1 MLLAGGQAIR
11 YNKGMDTPAPRRALI
26 YLRNVTKI
34 YPMGSR
40 QYTALRGVSVTFHAG
55 EFTAVVGPSGS
66 GKSTILNMITGI
78 DRPTSGEVIVGR
90 DPIYKFS
97 ENALAR
103 WRGSNVG
110 IVFQFFQLL
119 PTLTA
124 LENVM
129 LPMDFFGVQGQRRE
143 RALALLHRVG
153 LETHATHLP
162 SELSGGEQQRV
173 AIARALAND
182 PPILIADE
190 PTGNL
195 DSATGDRVFRLL
207 AELGRQGKLVIFV
220 THDPV
225 LAEHAERVIR
235 VQDGL
240 IVSDE
245 RRAAPLPTENAKST
259 EIIG

>member
-1 MLLAGGQAIR
+1 MSAISD
-11 YNKGMDTPAPRRALI
+11 NKPLPSQHPRTPVGRLT
-26 YLRNVTKI
+26 NVVKA
-34 YPMGSR
+34 YPMGHR
-40 QYTALRGVSVTFHAG
+40 EYVALRGVDLTLHAG
-55 EFTAVVGPSGS
+55 EFTAIVGPSGS

-78 DRPTSGEVIVGR
+78 DRPTSGEVIMAGMPLHR
-90 DPIYKFS
+90 MS
-97 ENALAR
+97 ENELAR
-103 WRGSNVG
+103 WRGANIG

-129 LPMDFFGVQGQRRE
+129 LPMDFLNSYGSRRRE
-143 RALALLHRVG
+143 RALSLLSLVG
-153 LETHATHLP
+153 LAARADHLP

-195 DSATGDRVFRLL
+195 DTATGENIMQLL
-207 AELGRQGKLVIFV
+207 LQLSYQGKSVVFV
-220 THDPV
+220 THDV
-225 LAEHAERVIR
+225 HLASHAQRVIR
-235 VQDGL
+235 VQDGQ

-245 RRAAPLPTENAKST
+245 LQA
-259 EIIG
+259 

>member
-1 MLLAGGQAIR
+1 MHAPAG
-11 YNKGMDTPAPRRALI
+11 NKSLPPAGPAGAVVGRLI
-26 YLRNVTKI
+26 NVVKA
-34 YPMGSR
+34 YPMGHR
-40 QYTALRGVSVTFHAG
+40 EYVALRGVDLALHSG
-55 EFTAVVGPSGS
+55 EFTAIVGPSGS

-78 DRPTSGEVIVGR
+78 DRPTRGEVIMAGMPLHR
-90 DPIYKFS
+90 MS
-97 ENALAR
+97 ENELAR
-103 WRGSNVG
+103 WRGANIG

-129 LPMDFFGVQGQRRE
+129 LPMDFLNSYGPRRRE
-143 RALALLHRVG
+143 RALSLLSLVG
-153 LETHATHLP
+153 LAPRAGHLP

-195 DSATGDRVFRLL
+195 DTATGEHIMRLL
-207 AELGRQGKLVIFV
+207 LQLSYQGKSVVFV
-220 THDPV
+220 THDV
-225 LAEHAERVIR
+225 NLAAHAHRIIR
-235 VQDGL
+235 VQDGQ

-245 RRAAPLPTENAKST
+245 VQKRET
-259 EIIG
+259 

>member
-1 MLLAGGQAIR
+1 MSSTLRSTNLVPPVTGDVAG
-11 YNKGMDTPAPRRALI
+11 KTPVGRLVGVVKA
-26 YLRNVTKI
+26 
-34 YPMGSR
+34 YPMGHR
-40 QYTALRGVSVTFHAG
+40 QYLALRGVDLTLYAG
-55 EFTAVVGPSGS
+55 EFTAIVGPSGS

-78 DRPTSGEVIVGR
+78 DRPTKGQVLMSGAPVHMMT
-90 DPIYKFS
+90 
-97 ENALAR
+97 ENELAQ
-103 WRGSNVG
+103 WRGANVG

-129 LPMDFFGVQGQRRE
+129 LPMDFLDSYRGRRRA
-143 RALALLHRVG
+143 RALQLLARVG
-153 LETHATHLP
+153 LLDHADHLP

-195 DSATGDRVFRLL
+195 DTATGQRIMALL
-207 AELGRQGKLVIFV
+207 KELSQQGKSVVFV

-225 LAEHAERVIR
+225 LAGNAERIVR
-235 VQDGL
+235 VQDGR
-240 IVSDE
+240 IHDDTYRSGP
-245 RRAAPLPTENAKST
+245 A
-259 EIIG
+259 G